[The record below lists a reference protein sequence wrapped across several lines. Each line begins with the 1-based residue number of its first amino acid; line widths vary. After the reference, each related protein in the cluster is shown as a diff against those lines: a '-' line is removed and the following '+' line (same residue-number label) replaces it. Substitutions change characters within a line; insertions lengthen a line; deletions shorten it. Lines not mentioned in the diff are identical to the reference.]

1 MVTEEQKN
9 KPEVEEKDINM
20 SEEAVETAA
29 DLSTEK
35 VEESTEATGVSEEVS
50 EDTGSA
56 DLPFVIGKKAGM
68 TRIFDE
74 NGRDYPTTVIEIA
87 PCYVTQIKT
96 LKNDGYSSVQLGF
109 DEIPDRKVKQTQ
121 KGHL

>member
-50 EDTGSA
+50 EDSGSA
-56 DLPFVIGKKAGM
+56 DLP
-68 TRIFDE
+68 
-74 NGRDYPTTVIEIA
+74 
-87 PCYVTQIKT
+87 
-96 LKNDGYSSVQLGF
+96 LKL
-109 DEIPDRKVKQTQ
+109 
-121 KGHL
+121 HLVMLRTSRH